1 MLGTYVKMYSV
12 FYNSIQNMAPRHMS
26 RAFVISAAR
35 IYDTFFCVSYVYKT
49 ENVCVTCIYD
59 KRVSSRAFTIPFLCH
74 VHLR

>member
-1 MLGTYVKMYSV
+1 
-12 FYNSIQNMAPRHMS
+12 MS

-59 KRVSSRAFTIPFLCH
+59 KRVSPRAFAVPFFCDTCIYDKLVSSRAFTIPFLCH
-74 VHLR
+74 VHL